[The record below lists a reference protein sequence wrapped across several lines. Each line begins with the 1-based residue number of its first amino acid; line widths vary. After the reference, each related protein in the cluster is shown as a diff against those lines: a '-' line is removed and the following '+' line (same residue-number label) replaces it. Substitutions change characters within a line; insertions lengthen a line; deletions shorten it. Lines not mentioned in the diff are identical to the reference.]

1 MTAQSQT
8 KSPDRTA
15 GKVRG
20 FGLDTVAGCPPF
32 NSAQLSSPFV
42 FAPYD
47 SYPEHEREAR
57 TKGIPSLGSGRV
69 FPIAEETILC
79 DPIPIPKHWFQIV
92 GIDFGWEHPFAA
104 TAAVPRANT
113 VRKGAGAPVLNSCG
127 GFRGPRSAPTTT
139 SPSQTRIGLPP
150 TSVLVPPLATFFML
164 RTGCMPPTFATQ
176 SRPQRTWLRA
186 SGLVRFVPRADVRI
200 PGGSMTESRASNPSP
215 GVSLIDP
222 LRLMG
227 PRERRWLLV

>member
-150 TSVLVPPLATFFML
+150 TSVLVPPLATFL
-164 RTGCMPPTFATQ
+164 CCVLGACRQLLQHNPAH
-176 SRPQRTWLRA
+176 
-186 SGLVRFVPRADVRI
+186 SGLGFEPRAWSALCQGQTYGF
-200 PGGSMTESRASNPSP
+200 PGAR
-215 GVSLIDP
+215 
-222 LRLMG
+222 
-227 PRERRWLLV
+227 